1 MIGYISKTGEA
12 IGLQR
17 SHVYNK
23 MKKYNIER

>member
-1 MIGYISKTGEA
+1 MIGIYQELEA